1 MHNSWLHIPIVK
13 SKNTGS
19 LIMEAIIR
27 GCQLTAVSTTVP
39 DNIVTAQ
46 DYYPRYGENQ
56 VKRITL
62 GTGIEAMR
70 IAPNGM
76 RASDLCQ
83 DAAEQLFS
91 QLDIDRNSIDGLVFV
106 SQTPDYRMPTTSAL
120 LQNRL
125 ELKKSLVAFDINY
138 GCSAYIYAL
147 YQAALLISS
156 GGCQRVLLCVGDTIT
171 QHLDP
176 KDHKVNLVLGDA
188 GSASLVEK
196 GNDTWAFDIHT
207 DGSGE
212 EALKIAKDSNGQDEF
227 LKMDG
232 GAVME
237 FALREVKPVVE
248 RVLALQQW
256 ESNDLQH
263 VFLHQANAF
272 MLNYLRKR
280 LGLERS
286 KVPVAVKHYGNTGP
300 ASIPLT
306 LCDQFSK
313 DDVHHLAKSVLSG
326 FGVGLSWGAC
336 ALDLSKTKVLPVST
350 LATKGKEAI
359 KERYCA

>member
-1 MHNSWLHIPIVK
+1 
-13 SKNTGS
+13 
-19 LIMEAIIR
+19 
-27 GCQLTAVSTTVP
+27 VP
-39 DNIVTAQ
+39 QYTVTAE
-46 DYYPRYGENQ
+46 DYYSRYGEQ
-56 VKRITL
+56 EVKRITL
-62 GTGIEAMR
+62 GTGIEAMHT
-70 IAPNGM
+70 APKGI

-83 DAAEQLFS
+83 AAAEKLLDQLN
-91 QLDIDRNSIDGLVFV
+91 IDRASIDGLVFV
-106 SQTPDYRMPTTSAL
+106 SQTPDYRMPATSAL

-125 ELKKSLVAFDINY
+125 GLKKSLVAFDINY

-156 GGCQRVLLCVGDTIT
+156 GGCERVLLCVGDTIT

-196 GNDTWAFDIHT
+196 GSDSLAFDIHT

-212 EALKIAKDSNGQDEF
+212 DALKIAKDSNGQDQF

-248 RVLALQQW
+248 RVTALQQW
-256 ESNDLQH
+256 GSEDVQH

-272 MLNYLRKR
+272 MINYLRKL
-280 LGLERS
+280 LGLAPS
-286 KVPVAVKHYGNTGP
+286 KVPVSVKQYGNTGP

-313 DDVHHLAKSVLSG
+313 GDICHLGKSVLSG
-326 FGVGLSWGAC
+326 FGIGLSWGAC
-336 ALDLSKTKVLPVST
+336 ALDLSQVIVLPVSM
-350 LATKGKEAI
+350 LPVSDVKDKGNI
-359 KERYCA
+359 KKSYCA